1 MPPNAGTGVKDPP
14 MAEPKGIG
22 KKILGVF
29 FETPEG
35 EGEAAPSEE
44 GKSAAD
50 MVAELANASG
60 AGLDATEG
68 VAPPPPPPNLKLD
81 KMGAAA
87 PAEPGGKINFDDIF
101 TQGGLDPAGLEKVNK
116 AETLLKG
123 LPEATPLDVKKQIV
137 EASLKAFGIDIVTII
152 QATNTQLQALD
163 LFVKVNSEQTAKAIT
178 GAEEQI
184 KQHNDKIAALRADI
198 DKRTAQLASTTN
210 AATARKTEVQ
220 RVLDFFGKNK
230 PAV

>member
-1 MPPNAGTGVKDPP
+1 

-35 EGEAAPSEE
+35 EAEAPASEE

-60 AGLDATEG
+60 AGLDATERA
-68 VAPPPPPPNLKLD
+68 APPPPPPNLKLD
-81 KMGAAA
+81 KMATPAGDPGA
-87 PAEPGGKINFDDIF
+87 KIDFDAIF
-101 TQGGLDPAGLEKVNK
+101 KQGGLDPAGLEKVNK

-123 LPEATPLDVKKQIV
+123 LPDATPVDVKKQIV

-163 LFVKVNSEQTAKAIT
+163 LYVKVNSEQTAKAISA
-178 GAEEQI
+178 AEEQI
-184 KQHNDKIAALRADI
+184 KQHNEKIAALRADI
-198 DKRTAQLASTTN
+198 DKRNASLASAS
-210 AATARKTEVQ
+210 AAAMARKADVEKI
-220 RVLDFFGKNK
+220 LSFFGNK